1 MTTLRK
7 NSRIALVAILGF
19 FCPLSGA
26 KAANIELTIDWGN
39 TFGAT
44 SSTGTALS
52 TSGATTLQLGWFN
65 SVPTNWSAINRSNLS
80 SSFISIAQL
89 SYAGGGSYL
98 FIGNYT
104 AVDTTYTYESDGVT
118 VKDEIDNGLAL
129 NRAFLVM
136 TSGSDQLG
144 IFSWALPDG
153 TDFYM
158 PRDPL
163 RLPGETIALDT
174 TLGSSVPYLFNMA
187 AQVGLVT
194 SSGVQLASASGSVP
208 ISSQSITFASIPSKS
223 VGDSFTL
230 AATASSGLPV
240 TIYSSSNPSVAT
252 VAGNVVTIVGV
263 GSAEIT
269 ASQAGNSSFAP
280 ASDARQSVTAYAS
293 TALRVASL
301 GTPVLS
307 AGQTSVQHTFI
318 GNPNA
323 TYTIEY
329 KTDLSA
335 ATWSTITVPT
345 GASGTFFA
353 TFTSSGDYV
362 NAWKN
367 RMFFRAKNS

>member
-7 NSRIALVAILGF
+7 NSRIALFAILGF

-26 KAANIELTIDWGN
+26 KSATIELLLDWGN

-44 SSTGTALS
+44 SSTGTSLP
-52 TSGATTLQLGWFN
+52 TSGATALQLGWFS

-89 SYAGGGSYL
+89 SYTGGGSYA
-98 FIGNYT
+98 FEGNYT
-104 AVDTTYTYESDGVT
+104 AVDPTYEADGIT
-118 VKDEIDNGLAL
+118 EIDNRDVL

-144 IFSWALPDG
+144 IFSWALNDG
-153 TDFYM
+153 TQYYM
-158 PRDPL
+158 PRNPEVY
-163 RLPGETIALDT
+163 PTETISIDT
-174 TLGSSVPYLFNMA
+174 TVGSSLSYMFNMA
-187 AQVGLVT
+187 AQVGLVS

-208 ISSQSITFASIPSKS
+208 TSSQSITFASIQSKS

-230 AATASSGLPV
+230 AATASSGLPL
-240 TIYSSSNPSVAT
+240 TYSSSNPSVAT

-293 TALRVASL
+293 TALRVVSL

-345 GASGTFFA
+345 GASGTFSA

>member
-39 TFGAT
+39 TFDAT

-52 TSGATTLQLGWFN
+52 TSGATTLQLGWFS

-89 SYAGGGSYL
+89 SYTGGGSYA
-98 FIGNYT
+98 FEGNYT
-104 AVDTTYTYESDGVT
+104 AVDPTYEADGIT
-118 VKDEIDNGLAL
+118 EIDNRDVL

-144 IFSWALPDG
+144 IFSWALNDG
-153 TDFYM
+153 TQYYM
-158 PRDPL
+158 PRNPEVY
-163 RLPGETIALDT
+163 PTETISIDT
-174 TLGSSVPYLFNMA
+174 TVGSSFSYMFNME

-240 TIYSSSNPSVAT
+240 TTYSSSNPSVAT

-263 GSAEIT
+263 GSAEIA
-269 ASQAGNSSFAP
+269 ASQAGNSSYSP
-280 ASDARQSVTAYAS
+280 ATGVSQAINTYAT

-307 AGQTSVQHTFI
+307 AGQTSVEHTFI

-335 ATWSTITVPT
+335 ATWSTITVQT
-345 GASGTFFA
+345 GASGTFPA

>member
-7 NSRIALVAILGF
+7 NSRIALFAILGF

-26 KAANIELTIDWGN
+26 KSATIELLLDWGN

-44 SSTGTALS
+44 SSTGTSLP
-52 TSGATTLQLGWFN
+52 TSGATALQLGWFS

-89 SYAGGGSYL
+89 SYTGGGSYA
-98 FIGNYT
+98 FEGNYT
-104 AVDTTYTYESDGVT
+104 AVDPTYEADGIT
-118 VKDEIDNGLAL
+118 EIDNRDVL

-144 IFSWALPDG
+144 IFSWALNDG
-153 TDFYM
+153 TQYYM
-158 PRDPL
+158 PRNPEVY
-163 RLPGETIALDT
+163 PTETISIDT
-174 TLGSSVPYLFNMA
+174 TVGSSFSYMFNME
-187 AQVGLVT
+187 AQVGSVT
-194 SSGVQLASASGSVP
+194 PSGVQLVSSSVTSVSETLP
-208 ISSQSITFASIPSKS
+208 QSITFGAIPSKS

-240 TIYSSSNPSVAT
+240 TYSSSNPSVAT

-263 GSAEIT
+263 GSAEIA
-269 ASQAGNSSFAP
+269 ASQAGNSSYSP
-280 ASDARQSVTAYAS
+280 ATGVSQAINTYAT

-307 AGQTSVQHTFI
+307 AGQTSVEHTFI

-335 ATWSTITVPT
+335 STWSTITVQT
-345 GASGTFFA
+345 GASGTFPA

>member
-7 NSRIALVAILGF
+7 NSRIALYAILGF

-26 KAANIELTIDWGN
+26 NSANIELLLDWGN
-39 TFGAT
+39 AFEAR
-44 SSTGTALS
+44 SSTGSVLTTGSA
-52 TSGATTLQLGWFN
+52 TLQLGWFS

-80 SSFISIAQL
+80 SSFTSIAQL
-89 SYAGGGSYL
+89 SYKGGSTYA
-98 FIGNYT
+98 FEGNYT
-104 AVDTTYTYESDGVT
+104 AVDTTYVYDSDGET
-118 VKDEIDNGLAL
+118 VLQEIDNSVAL

-144 IFSWALPDG
+144 IFSWALNDG
-153 TDFYM
+153 TQYYM
-158 PRDPL
+158 PRNPEVY
-163 RLPGETIALDT
+163 PTETISINT
-174 TLGSSVPYLFNMA
+174 TVGSSFSYMFNME

-345 GASGTFFA
+345 GASGAFSA

-367 RMFFRAKNS
+367 RMFFRANNS

>member
-7 NSRIALVAILGF
+7 NSRIALFAILGF

-26 KAANIELTIDWGN
+26 KSATIELLLDWGN

-44 SSTGTALS
+44 SSTGTALP
-52 TSGATTLQLGWFN
+52 TSGATTLQLGWFS

-80 SSFISIAQL
+80 SSFISVAQL
-89 SYAGGGSYL
+89 SYTGGGSYA
-98 FIGNYT
+98 FEGNYT
-104 AVDTTYTYESDGVT
+104 AVDTTYVYDSDGET
-118 VKDEIDNGLAL
+118 VLQEIDNSMAL

-144 IFSWALPDG
+144 IFSWALNDG
-153 TDFYM
+153 TQYYM
-158 PRDPL
+158 PRNPEVY
-163 RLPGETIALDT
+163 PTETISIDT
-174 TLGSSVPYLFNMA
+174 TVGSSFSYMFNME
-187 AQVGLVT
+187 AQVGSV
-194 SSGVQLASASGSVP
+194 SSGGVQLASASGSVTSP
-208 ISSQSITFASIPSKS
+208 QSIIFGAIPSKS
-223 VGDSFTL
+223 VGDSFVL

-240 TIYSSSNPSVAT
+240 TYSSSNPSVAT
-252 VAGNVVTIVGV
+252 VAGNVVTIVGS
-263 GSAEIT
+263 GSVVIT
-269 ASQAGNSSFAP
+269 AWQGGNSSYSP
-280 ASDARQSVTAYAS
+280 ATEVSQGINTYAT

-301 GTPVLS
+301 GTPILNG
-307 AGQTSVQHTFI
+307 GQTSVEHTFI

-335 ATWSTITVPT
+335 ATWSTITAQT
-345 GASGTFFA
+345 GVSGTFSA

>member
-1 MTTLRK
+1 MITVNKKLIGAICSIGMICGTLS
-7 NSRIALVAILGF
+7 N
-19 FCPLSGA
+19 A
-26 KAANIELTIDWGN
+26 KAAVVQVSFDW
-39 TFGAT
+39 
-44 SSTGTALS
+44 
-52 TSGATTLQLGWFN
+52 
-65 SVPTNWSAINRSNLS
+65 S
-80 SSFISIAQL
+80 SSFGAQDSAGVALSAATTTLKLGMFDVVPTDWNSINL
-89 SYAGGGSYL
+89 SNLNTSFKELSSLAYQNGGHQYL
-98 FIGNYT
+98 FSI
-104 AVDTTYTYESDGVT
+104 DTTMVNADPESQ
-118 VKDEIDNGLAL
+118 A
-129 NRAFLVM
+129 RAFLVV
-136 TSGSDQLG
+136 TSGSTQLG
-144 IFSWALPDG
+144 VFAWNKGLTP
-153 TDFYM
+153 FYL
-158 PRDPL
+158 PRDPEVA
-163 RLPGETIALDT
+163 PNDSA
-174 TLGSSVPYLFNMA
+174 TLATNYGIDKKYNLSPLVGSV
-187 AQVGLVT
+187 
-194 SSGVQLASASGSVP
+194 SASGIVTASV
-208 ISSQSITFASIPSKS
+208 SGAVTLSQTITFGAIPSKS

-230 AATASSGLPV
+230 GATASSDLPV
-240 TIYSSSNPSVAT
+240 TYSSSNPSVAT

-345 GASGTFFA
+345 GPSGTFFA

>member
-7 NSRIALVAILGF
+7 NSRIALYAILGL
-19 FCPLSGA
+19 FCPLSAA
-26 KAANIELTIDWGN
+26 KSANIELLLDWGN
-39 TFGAT
+39 TFGAM
-44 SSTGTALS
+44 SSTRTALS
-52 TSGATTLQLGWFN
+52 TSGGTSLQLGWFS
-65 SVPTNWSAINRSNLS
+65 SVPNNWSTINRSNLS

-89 SYAGGGSYL
+89 SYTGGGSYT
-98 FIGNYT
+98 FEGNYT
-104 AVDTTYTYESDGVT
+104 AVDTTYEADGIT
-118 VKDEIDNGLAL
+118 EIDNALAL

-163 RLPGETIALDT
+163 RLPGETTALN
-174 TLGSSVPYLFNMA
+174 TLVGGTESYDFNMV
-187 AQVGLVT
+187 AQVGSV
-194 SSGVQLASASGSVP
+194 SQSGVQLASVSGSVATSP
-208 ISSQSITFASIPSKS
+208 QSITFGSIPSKS

-230 AATASSGLPV
+230 AATASSGLSV
-240 TIYSSSNPSVAT
+240 IYSSSNPSVAT
-252 VAGNVVTIVGV
+252 VAGNVVTIVGS
-263 GSAEIT
+263 GSVTIT
-269 ASQAGNSSFAP
+269 ASQGGNSSYSP
-280 ASDARQSVTAYAS
+280 ATEVSQGITTYAT

-301 GTPVLS
+301 GTPILNGV
-307 AGQTSVQHTFI
+307 QTSVEHTFI

-323 TYTIEY
+323 IYTIEY

-335 ATWSTITVPT
+335 ATWSTITVQT
-345 GASGTFFA
+345 GVSGTFPA

>member
-7 NSRIALVAILGF
+7 NSRIALYAILGF

-26 KAANIELTIDWGN
+26 NSANIELLLDWGN
-39 TFGAT
+39 AFEAR
-44 SSTGTALS
+44 SSTGSVLTTGSA
-52 TSGATTLQLGWFN
+52 TLQLGWFS
-65 SVPTNWSAINRSNLS
+65 SVPTEWSAINRSNLS
-80 SSFISIAQL
+80 SSFTSIAQL
-89 SYAGGGSYL
+89 SYKGGSTYA
-98 FIGNYT
+98 FEGNYT
-104 AVDTTYTYESDGVT
+104 AVDTTYVYDSDGET
-118 VKDEIDNGLAL
+118 VLQEIDNSVAL

-144 IFSWALPDG
+144 IFSWALNDG
-153 TDFYM
+153 TQYYM
-158 PRDPL
+158 PRNPEVY
-163 RLPGETIALDT
+163 PTETISIDT
-174 TLGSSVPYLFNMA
+174 TVGSSFSYMFNME
-187 AQVGLVT
+187 AQVGSVT
-194 SSGVQLASASGSVP
+194 PSGVQLVSSSVTSVSETLP
-208 ISSQSITFASIPSKS
+208 QSITFGAIPSKS

-240 TIYSSSNPSVAT
+240 TYSSSNPSVAT

-345 GASGTFFA
+345 GASGTFSA

>member
-39 TFGAT
+39 TFDAT

-65 SVPTNWSAINRSNLS
+65 SVPTDWSAINRSNLS
-80 SSFISIAQL
+80 NSFISVAQL
-89 SYAGGGSYL
+89 SYTGGGSYL
-98 FIGNYT
+98 FSGNYT
-104 AVDTTYTYESDGVT
+104 AVDTTYTYDSDGVT
-118 VKDEIDNGLAL
+118 VIDEINNSMVE

-144 IFSWALPDG
+144 IFSWALNDG
-153 TDFYM
+153 TQFYM
-158 PRDPL
+158 PRNPDDY
-163 RLPGETIALDT
+163 PGETTSIDT
-174 TLGSSVPYLFNMA
+174 TVASPFSYMFNMA
-187 AQVGLVT
+187 AQVGSVT

-208 ISSQSITFASIPSKS
+208 TSSQSITFASIPSKS

-240 TIYSSSNPSVAT
+240 TYSSSNPSVAT
-252 VAGNVVTIVGV
+252 VAGNVLTIVGV

-335 ATWSTITVPT
+335 ATWSTITVQT
-345 GASGTFFA
+345 GVSGTFPA